1 MKKTFYF
8 IILLIFILGFISSL
22 ELISLNGEVF
32 AGETYIGYFDAELK
46 NILKKEDVKIYEE
59 RREVYFEKGVYFYK
73 NKTFIYVIF
82 PKEGNFSI
90 TTKNFLYYENK
101 SLKEGKINKTIR
113 VSGNNTKILEISPGI
128 LLGEEI
134 FVSLSNKGRSD
145 LKIKFQDKEFILKG
159 KETKIVKVNSEEE
172 FFYLEIESYKNF
184 KIPVISFSSKNEEN
198 KSFDNKTQKNE
209 TIKKTLNKI
218 IEINETKIE
227 KYFEVNKTEV
237 FSLLIKNIAE
247 KEINITFKTKMKN
260 LEFSENISL
269 SPFEERPFFLKYSPN
284 ITGNFEEN
292 LNIYFE
298 KEELNVSL
306 KFYVI
311 TSESLEILE
320 NLNSENKKISS
331 CEEINGT
338 LCIMTGY
345 SCKNGNNI
353 PLLGIGFCCVGGE
366 CVKIE
371 EKKDKPISNY
381 IVGSIS
387 LAMVVI
393 LLYLIL
399 KKYKKVKPEGLRF
412 GNK

>member
-1 MKKTFYF
+1 
-8 IILLIFILGFISSL
+8 
-22 ELISLNGEVF
+22 
-32 AGETYIGYFDAELK
+32 
-46 NILKKEDVKIYEE
+46 
-59 RREVYFEKGVYFYK
+59 
-73 NKTFIYVIF
+73 
-82 PKEGNFSI
+82 
-90 TTKNFLYYENK
+90 
-101 SLKEGKINKTIR
+101 
-113 VSGNNTKILEISPGI
+113 
-128 LLGEEI
+128 
-134 FVSLSNKGRSD
+134 
-145 LKIKFQDKEFILKG
+145 
-159 KETKIVKVNSEEE
+159 
-172 FFYLEIESYKNF
+172 
-184 KIPVISFSSKNEEN
+184 
-198 KSFDNKTQKNE
+198 
-209 TIKKTLNKI
+209 
-218 IEINETKIE
+218 

-387 LAMVVI
+387 LAMAVI